1 MYWYFTGYKILSVDE
16 GGSMEV
22 TTPKTYQLLCEQK
35 ENSKI
40 VRFTVIMCAIL
51 YQSQVIKQN
60 VILSIWTRI
69 VELSRIVN
77 SDCTGYVSN
86 LGRPLFSNLAVFF

>member
-22 TTPKTYQLLCEQK
+22 TTPKTYPLLCEQK

-40 VRFTVIMCAIL
+40 VRFPVIMCAIL

-86 LGRPLFSNLAVFF
+86 LGRFLFTNLAVF

>member
-22 TTPKTYQLLCEQK
+22 TTPKAYPLLCEQK

-40 VRFTVIMCAIL
+40 VRFPVIMCAIL

-86 LGRPLFSNLAVFF
+86 LGRFLFTNLAVF